1 MGIIGSII
9 IGILAGWLAGKLMR
23 GGGYG
28 CVINLLIGLIGGFI
42 GGRLFGVLGIH
53 VDPTWIGELG
63 TALVGAIV
71 LLGIASLF
79 NKNK

>member
-28 CVINLLIGLIGGFI
+28 CVINLLLGLVGGFVS
-42 GGRLFGVLGIH
+42 GRLFGLLGIQ
-53 VDPTWIGELG
+53 VNPSWIGELG
-63 TALVGAIV
+63 TAVVGAIV

-79 NKNK
+79 NKKK

>member
-28 CVINLLIGLIGGFI
+28 CVINLLLGLVGGFV
-42 GGRLFGVLGIH
+42 GGRLFGLLGIQ
-53 VDPTWIGELG
+53 VNPSWIGELG
-63 TALVGAIV
+63 TAVVGAIV

-79 NKNK
+79 NKKK

>member
-28 CVINLLIGLIGGFI
+28 CIVNLLIGLVGGFI
-42 GGRLFGVLGIH
+42 GGRLFSVFGLEI
-53 VDPTWIGELG
+53 DPTWIGELG
-63 TALVGAIV
+63 TAVVGAI
-71 LLGIASLF
+71 LLLAIASLF
-79 NKNK
+79 NRR

>member
-42 GGRLFGVLGIH
+42 GGRLFSVLGIH

-63 TALVGAIV
+63 TAVVGAIV